1 MPAAKKLILNEK
13 QRQGLEAWTKNPP
26 KPYLRRKAW
35 ALLLVAQGKAVYQ
48 AAQDRRVHANRV
60 TVSNWIQKFEAQ
72 GLEGLKQ
79 AKGQGR
85 KPSFFPSPQERS
97 AKGSSHPF
105 THQSE
110 AVWHPAKPLAT
121 TRRAPSLRLVGRL

>member
-1 MPAAKKLILNEK
+1 MLEEIMPAAKKLVLNEK
-13 QRQGLEAWTKNPP
+13 QKQEIEAWTKNPP

-35 ALLLVAQGKAVYQ
+35 ALLLVSQGKTIYQ

-60 TVSNWIQKFEAQ
+60 TVSNWIQKFEAH

-85 KPSFFPSPQERS
+85 KPSFFPSLQ
-97 AKGSSHPF
+97 K
-105 THQSE
+105 
-110 AVWHPAKPLAT
+110 
-121 TRRAPSLRLVGRL
+121 